1 MDNNNNFQQP
11 QFDSQQPVQPQ
22 YDYNQQPVQYVQQ
35 PIVAQAQPAKP
46 LAIVGMV
53 CGIVSLVFCWFGTGA
68 ITGLLAGIAGII
80 CSTLAKKKGNES
92 GMVKAGIIMS
102 IIGTIL
108 SGIFFIACTACV
120 ACAAAEGAFDSSYY
134 YY

>member
-1 MDNNNNFQQP
+1 MDNNNNNFQQP
-11 QFDSQQPVQPQ
+11 QYDYSQQPVQPQ
-22 YDYNQQPVQYVQQ
+22 YVQQPVQYAQQ
-35 PIVAQAQPAKP
+35 PVVAQAQPAKP

-68 ITGLLAGIAGII
+68 IAGLLAGIAGII
-80 CSTLAKKKGNES
+80 CSVLAKKKGNES
-92 GMVKAGIIMS
+92 GMVKAGLIMG
-102 IIGTIL
+102 IIGTVL

-120 ACAAAEGAFDSSYY
+120 ACAAAEGALDTSYY